1 MISSNK
7 LIFKYKIYS
16 HMFFSY
22 IICIHI
28 ERKEIKITLKKN
40 WIASFFIEEIK
51 LQYVIQYF
59 LYVYSFYI
67 YHNI

>member
-1 MISSNK
+1 
-7 LIFKYKIYS
+7 
-16 HMFFSY
+16 MFFSY

-28 ERKEIKITLKKN
+28 GKKEIKITLKKN
-40 WIASFFIEEIK
+40 WTVSFFIEEIK